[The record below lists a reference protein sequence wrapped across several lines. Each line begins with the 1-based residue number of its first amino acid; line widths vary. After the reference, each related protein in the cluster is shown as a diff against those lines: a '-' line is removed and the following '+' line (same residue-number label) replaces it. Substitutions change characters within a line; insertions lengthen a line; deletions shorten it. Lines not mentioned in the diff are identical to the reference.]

1 MTAPRTNIT
10 AAEHL
15 SEVSKTYAKLADQY
29 KQVSL
34 DAAAAE
40 AEHKT
45 ARAKAVLRFKAGEEK
60 VSHAEAEARADA
72 DDTIADLHLQRLTT
86 AALAGSLREKLHQLR
101 EQVATGRTAVASER
115 AADEMHARGMQ
126 GSA

>member
-1 MTAPRTNIT
+1 VTAPRGGVT

-15 SEVSKTYAKLADQY
+15 GEVSKMYARLADSY
-29 KQVSL
+29 RQVTL

-40 AEHKT
+40 AEHKA
-45 ARAKAVLRFKAGEEK
+45 ARAKAVLAFKAGEEK

-72 DDTIADLHLQRLTT
+72 DDHIADLYLRRLTT
-86 AALAGSLREKLHQLR
+86 AALASSHREKLHQLR

-115 AADEMHARGMQ
+115 AADEMHARG
-126 GSA
+126 AT